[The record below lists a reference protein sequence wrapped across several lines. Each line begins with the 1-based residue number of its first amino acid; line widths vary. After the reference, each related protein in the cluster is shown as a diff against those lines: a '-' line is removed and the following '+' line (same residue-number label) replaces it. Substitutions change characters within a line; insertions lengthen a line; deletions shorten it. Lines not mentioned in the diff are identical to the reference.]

1 MDYSILINAFQL
13 VFYLSLPVLAAA
25 LGGALVAGVLQ
36 VVTQVED
43 QVIGFIGRLSAIIIL
58 FVLATAY
65 FSNEVLGF
73 TQRVWGGTDFYH

>member
-1 MDYSILINAFQL
+1 MDYSIVITAFQL

-36 VVTQVED
+36 VATQIED
-43 QVIGFIGRLSAIIIL
+43 QLIGFVGKFAAVVLLL
-58 FVLATAY
+58 FFATAY

-73 TQRVWGGTDFYH
+73 TQRVWGGADFYQ